1 MIACKLTLQ
10 SFAAWQPVLWYWIEV
25 ESFQGSMT
33 SGDPHLVNEYPPWLN
48 QATVQLLS
56 DGCYGDSLSVEL
68 RVIEVGMSGKQAK
81 YPEAYVDEHLVF
93 KGEAHS
99 IDWTISLE

>member
-1 MIACKLTLQ
+1 
-10 SFAAWQPVLWYWIEV
+10 
-25 ESFQGSMT
+25 MT

-99 IDWTISLE
+99 ID